1 MCVSSLCDFVYHIR
15 CSSTSHN
22 YERVSVRAC
31 VYVEK
36 HLSASVLFQCR
47 AKLNICGLGMEVGG
61 AGVMKEEKE
70 EEKESWCLA
79 AKLGSCNTALLIAH
93 TNTNTHTCINV
104 LSAE

>member
-61 AGVMKEEKE
+61 LGGNEGGKRGGEGV
-70 EEKESWCLA
+70 LV
-79 AKLGSCNTALLIAH
+79 SCSQVREL
-93 TNTNTHTCINV
+93 
-104 LSAE
+104 